1 MCAVALAVLD
11 AVTAPG
17 FLAGVQARG
26 AQLAAGL
33 QALSDRHGLGGVTGR
48 GVLQALLL
56 PEGWSAGAVAE
67 AAGEP
72 DSDDHSGD
80 GLLINPAQPQR
91 LRLMPALT
99 LSPAEVDQAL
109 QWLGAALQAARP
121 DAPIPA

>member
-1 MCAVALAVLD
+1 MA
-11 AVTAPG
+11 
-17 FLAGVQARG
+17 
-26 AQLAAGL
+26 
-33 QALSDRHGLGGVTGR
+33 GR
-48 GVLQALLL
+48 GLLQALLL
-56 PEGWSAGAVAE
+56 PESWSANAVAD
-67 AAGEP
+67 AAHEP
-72 DSDDHSGD
+72 DGDYGSGD